1 MSKQK
6 KTGTNLSIQTT
17 LQLLADVDKKQ
28 GTRKEIV
35 EKYGIP
41 HNTLSTIVKNR
52 VKLERPC
59 LVAEF
64 QPDRARQRTTEKLDI
79 DQALFL
85 WFKQGQSNESFH
97 HDSCAHQ
104 IKGSIT
110 SNRTFYKPSVFATLY
125 E

>member
-6 KTGTNLSIQTT
+6 KTHKNLSIQTP

-28 GTRKEIV
+28 GTKKEIA

-52 VKLERPC
+52 AKLERPG

-64 QPDRARQRTTEKLDI
+64 QPVPDPEFQPDRTRQRTTEKLDI

-85 WFKQGQSNESFH
+85 WFKQGQSNECFH

-104 IKGSIT
+104 SG
-110 SNRTFYKPSVFATLY
+110 F
-125 E
+125 